1 MTAMT
6 EADAG
11 AVAGGPSSNSPIDY
25 EEFEG
30 GG

>member
-11 AVAGGPSSNSPIDY
+11 AAAGGPPANSPIDY

>member
-6 EADAG
+6 GADA
-11 AVAGGPSSNSPIDY
+11 AAGGPPANSPIDY